1 MGKCGPK
8 FQNSSNINEVIIPVL
23 NFLIFFYGKIKKFK
37 TGMMTSFILL
47 PKIAGLS

>member
-23 NFLIFFYGKIKKFK
+23 NFLIFFYDKLKFA
-37 TGMMTSFILL
+37 TLTIRIS
-47 PKIAGLS
+47 